1 MKRTSTIVLLGLLT
15 FTGCRNMGL
24 DYAGPADEAAI
35 DQPSDLVTA
44 VHQREAQPVAHGLI
58 VDGRRWAP
66 AGRPGSQT
74 LDEDN
79 LRPVGSTGGQ
89 TVYANRWDDAP
100 YDVLYTSGED
110 WEWQRYLSVIG
121 GDGPG
126 AGEGDAAA
134 ERDTAEGDGAGER
147 DAAGEAAAPGH

>member
-24 DYAGPADEAAI
+24 DDAGPADEAAI
-35 DQPSDLVTA
+35 GQPSDLVA
-44 VHQREAQPVAHGLI
+44 SVHQRAAEPVSHGLI
-58 VDGRRWAP
+58 VDGRRWAT
-66 AGRPGSQT
+66 AGRPGSQM

-79 LRPVGSTGGQ
+79 LRPIGSTGGQ

-100 YDVLYTSGED
+100 YDVLYTAGED
-110 WEWQRYLSVIG
+110 GEWQTYLSVIG
-121 GDGPG
+121 GDGHG
-126 AGEGDAAA
+126 AAEGDAASD
-134 ERDTAEGDGAGER
+134 RDAASDG

>member
-35 DQPSDLVTA
+35 DQPSDLVAA
-44 VHQREAQPVAHGLI
+44 VHQRAAEPVFHGLI
-58 VDGRRWAP
+58 VDGRRWAT

-79 LRPVGSTGGQ
+79 LRPIGSTGGQ

-100 YDVLYTSGED
+100 YDVLYTSGEGG
-110 WEWQRYLSVIG
+110 EWQTYLSVIG
-121 GDGPG
+121 GDGHG
-126 AGEGDAAA
+126 AGDGDAA
-134 ERDTAEGDGAGER
+134 GDGH
-147 DAAGEAAAPGH
+147 AASEAAAPGH